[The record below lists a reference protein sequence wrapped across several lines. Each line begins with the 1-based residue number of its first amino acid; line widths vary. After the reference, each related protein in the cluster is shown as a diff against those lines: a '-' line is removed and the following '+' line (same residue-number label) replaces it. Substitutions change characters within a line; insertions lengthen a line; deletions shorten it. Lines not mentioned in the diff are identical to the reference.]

1 VHGPAEDHIPDRE
14 DEERDE
20 VGRVDHVRGV
30 GEGEETLVQGR
41 SPRAR
46 LDGGEHHAQD
56 ERHTREAATRA
67 RAHEH
72 GQDDLR
78 DQEASEVARL
88 ARHELGEEPRALGH
102 VVVDDQGRRT
112 HHLALENLRHVGN
125 LHDFRVEVPRSDC
138 LPGVGFQL
146 QALLAAGPEDRDF
159 QWIGHH
165 YD

>member
-1 VHGPAEDHIPDRE
+1 MPSNNSTQVWRNRFGSDH
-14 DEERDE
+14 
-20 VGRVDHVRGV
+20 
-30 GEGEETLVQGR
+30 
-41 SPRAR
+41 
-46 LDGGEHHAQD
+46 
-56 ERHTREAATRA
+56 
-67 RAHEH
+67 
-72 GQDDLR
+72 
-78 DQEASEVARL
+78 L
-88 ARHELGEEPRALGH
+88 ALTYH